1 MAPGS
6 DYELWTTLAP
16 LEGPTGRRQT
26 RYTPYDDYYSSFSI
40 TDKCKNPEAAVRL
53 ADFMLTEEA
62 TLRNCNGVKDVNWRY
77 VTEDLPSIDGGKAFK
92 LSTGDTIQVTRA
104 ARDAQLVKLKEQ
116 SFFEV
121 VNQKFGTDKRR
132 FL

>member
-40 TDKCKNPEAAVRL
+40 TDKCKNPEAAIRL

-77 VTEDLPSIDGGKAFK
+77 VTEDLPSIDDRGRRGPSAGSLLEPGG
-92 LSTGDTIQVTRA
+92 SHA
-104 ARDAQLVKLKEQ
+104 ADLRSPAGHSHHRELLH
-116 SFFEV
+116 
-121 VNQKFGTDKRR
+121 GGRP
-132 FL
+132 L

>member
-77 VTEDLPSIDGGKAFK
+77 VTEDLPSIDGGKAIWEPIGA
-92 LSTGDTIQVTRA
+92 LPRA
-104 ARDAQLVKLKEQ
+104 R
-116 SFFEV
+116 
-121 VNQKFGTDKRR
+121 
-132 FL
+132 